1 MNDNPTSQCRAEES
15 EVSISQK
22 YLYSHVWNIIHNSLD
37 LKTTLSVINR
47 WKNRKKWY
55 ICTMGREGNGN
66 LLQHSCLEYPRDG
79 GAWWAAIC
87 GVAQSQTWLKWLSS
101 SSSSMYNGRKAWQ
114 SIQCSYLENPMDR
127 GTWWAKI
134 HRVAKSQ
141 TQLKWLSMHKH
152 HYHTCFGI
160 IIESINFIG
169 YLIYFLRSGLYPTLL
184 KSTQTWFS
192 SKVFSEFTKI
202 KITPVSTHSLFPIL
216 TALLCLK
223 LHSFSLW
230 RVGERKDLLLVASKE
245 NTGIFPKVVSLE
257 LSLCTC
263 FFFCGCS

>member
-55 ICTMGREGNGN
+55 ICTMGGEGNGN

-141 TQLKWLSMHKH
+141 TQLKWLSMVHVQWHSIQSQKGGNSLV
-152 HYHTCFGI
+152 CNNMINLEGI
-160 IIESINFIG
+160 VLSV
-169 YLIYFLRSGLYPTLL
+169 PTQERQ
-184 KSTQTWFS
+184 K
-192 SKVFSEFTKI
+192 
-202 KITPVSTHSLFPIL
+202 
-216 TALLCLK
+216 LCC
-223 LHSFSLW
+223 
-230 RVGERKDLLLVASKE
+230 VM
-245 NTGIFPKVVSLE
+245 VSL
-257 LSLCTC
+257 TC
-263 FFFCGCS
+263 RI